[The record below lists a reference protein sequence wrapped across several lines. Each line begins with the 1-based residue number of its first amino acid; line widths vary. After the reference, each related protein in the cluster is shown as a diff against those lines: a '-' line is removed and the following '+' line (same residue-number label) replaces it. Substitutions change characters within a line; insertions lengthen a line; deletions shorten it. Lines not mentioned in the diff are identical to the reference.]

1 MSNIQ
6 RKIRPPEDK
15 GQDDRHIVVA
25 YRPIAELKLDP
36 RNPRTRAPKQ
46 IKQIAKSI
54 SVFGFTTPLLIDRHD
69 KVIAG
74 HGRIMACRQLGLTD
88 VPTIRLDHLT
98 EAQAKALMI
107 ADNRLSECST
117 WNDEF
122 LAEQLRELSLLDL
135 GFDLETIG
143 FEMGEID
150 LRIEGISAEG
160 GNDGDPA
167 HALNTIECGPQVSRP
182 GDLWL
187 LGKHRVYCGSA
198 LDESAYLALMQ
209 NKKAAM
215 VITDPPFNVPIKGN
229 VSGLGAI
236 HHREFVMASG
246 EMTKAEFTTFLTRAC
261 ALLAANSAEG
271 SLHFIFMDWRHIGE
285 MLAAGSS
292 VYPELKNL
300 CVWAKTNAGMGS
312 LYRSQHE
319 LIFVFKHGRGRHRN
333 NIELGRHGRN
343 RSNVWSYPGPS
354 SLGRGG
360 DEGNLLALH
369 PTVKPVALLAD
380 AIMDCS
386 ARGDI
391 VLDAFSGS
399 GSSVIAAER
408 TGRRCY
414 ALEMDPLYVD
424 VAVRRWQAFTHDNAR
439 HAVTGKTFNKIVGN
453 LEAGHGE

>member
-6 RKIRPPEDK
+6 PKIRPPEDK

-167 HALNTIECGPQVSRP
+167 DALNTIE
-182 GDLWL
+182 
-187 LGKHRVYCGSA
+187 
-198 LDESAYLALMQ
+198 
-209 NKKAAM
+209 
-215 VITDPPFNVPIKGN
+215 
-229 VSGLGAI
+229 
-236 HHREFVMASG
+236 
-246 EMTKAEFTTFLTRAC
+246 
-261 ALLAANSAEG
+261 
-271 SLHFIFMDWRHIGE
+271 
-285 MLAAGSS
+285 S
-292 VYPELKNL
+292 VRK
-300 CVWAKTNAGMGS
+300 
-312 LYRSQHE
+312 
-319 LIFVFKHGRGRHRN
+319 
-333 NIELGRHGRN
+333 
-343 RSNVWSYPGPS
+343 
-354 SLGRGG
+354 
-360 DEGNLLALH
+360 
-369 PTVKPVALLAD
+369 
-380 AIMDCS
+380 
-386 ARGDI
+386 
-391 VLDAFSGS
+391 
-399 GSSVIAAER
+399 
-408 TGRRCY
+408 
-414 ALEMDPLYVD
+414 
-424 VAVRRWQAFTHDNAR
+424 
-439 HAVTGKTFNKIVGN
+439 
-453 LEAGHGE
+453 